1 MFGFHKRNR
10 SLIPVKGIDALEVS
24 EKQMLL
30 LQEEE
35 VESDSEDENMEFG
48 ENDMEAGH
56 RTHRDRRNLVMI
68 YLLFLAEA
76 IMSSSLSTQIMVLIP
91 SATGCVDMDVSFL
104 RSVLQCSY
112 FLGSA
117 MGVFWGFV
125 ADRWGRRK
133 VAMLGLAGMST
144 CCLCMGFATSLPAFT
159 GLRFMAG
166 MVSSAVTVSGLAM
179 LADSTHGSSDR
190 VKTVARLPVVALGG
204 SIGPLA
210 AQIMRCIGENTKVGV
225 FARFPGLSSQIACA
239 SFVLSIGLAEA
250 MLLKETLPQPM
261 PESIE
266 REEYHDCE
274 KATFLGQSHF
284 NDSSDSLNI
293 SIIEALNDDAASPL
307 PSYLSISQ
315 LLTAPS
321 VLLLL
326 ASYSILSLHSSTFEI
341 LLPHL
346 AHTGSHQ
353 GGLGIPCA
361 WLTSVVTIVK
371 IVAAIRILHFVPFVV
386 SKVGLLP
393 VYRRISV
400 IFPVLYIV
408 VPLVGLAVNAAG
420 GSPMIAAVFNTIAML
435 AKATLAGAAQV
446 LVLLLVLNAAPDASS
461 TGTVIGV
468 VSISELFKALAVGAS
483 GVSFYLSNDYSMVVV
498 NISLWAALASVA
510 IIGAGV
516 TWKLRESPRVGAD
529 IPEEC
534 LVWQDMFD
542 AHSDEESGF

>member
-1 MFGFHKRNR
+1 MLGFHKRNR
-10 SLIPVKGIDALEVS
+10 SLIPVKSLDALDIS

-35 VESDSEDENMEFG
+35 VEVEDENVDEP
-48 ENDMEAGH
+48 GH
-56 RTHRDRRNLVMI
+56 NTPRSRRNMVMI

-76 IMSSSLSTQIMVLIP
+76 IMASSLSTQIMVLVP

-104 RSVLQCSY
+104 RSVLQCAY

-117 MGVFWGFV
+117 MGIFWGFV
-125 ADRWGRRK
+125 ADRWGRRNI
-133 VAMLGLAGMST
+133 AMLGLAGMST
-144 CCLCMGFATSLPAFT
+144 CCLCMGFATTLPAFT

-166 MVSSAVTVSGLAM
+166 LVSSAVTVSGLAM

-204 SIGPLA
+204 SVGPLA

-250 MLLKETLPQPM
+250 LLLKETLPKPTSK
-261 PESIE
+261 SIE
-266 REEYHDCE
+266 HEEHQDCE
-274 KATFLGQSHF
+274 KATFLGQSLL

-293 SIIEALNDDAASPL
+293 SIVEALNDNAAAPL
-307 PSYLSISQ
+307 PSYLGVSQ

-346 AHTGSHQ
+346 AHTGAHQ

-361 WLTSVVTIVK
+361 WLT
-371 IVAAIRILHFVPFVV
+371 
-386 SKVGLLP
+386 
-393 VYRRISV
+393 
-400 IFPVLYIV
+400 
-408 VPLVGLAVNAAG
+408 
-420 GSPMIAAVFNTIAML
+420 
-435 AKATLAGAAQV
+435 
-446 LVLLLVLNAAPDASS
+446 
-461 TGTVIGV
+461 
-468 VSISELFKALAVGAS
+468 
-483 GVSFYLSNDYSMVVV
+483 
-498 NISLWAALASVA
+498 
-510 IIGAGV
+510 
-516 TWKLRESPRVGAD
+516 
-529 IPEEC
+529 
-534 LVWQDMFD
+534 
-542 AHSDEESGF
+542 

>member
-1 MFGFHKRNR
+1 MLGFHKRNR
-10 SLIPVKGIDALEVS
+10 SLIPVKSLDALEDS
-24 EKQMLL
+24 EKHMLL

-35 VESDSEDENMEFG
+35 VEAGDDNMEFEG
-48 ENDMEAGH
+48 DESGNNTL
-56 RTHRDRRNLVMI
+56 RSRRNLVMI

-76 IMSSSLSTQIMVLIP
+76 IMSSSLSTQIMVLVP

-104 RSVLQCSY
+104 RSVLQCAY

-125 ADRWGRRK
+125 ADRLGRRK

-204 SIGPLA
+204 SVGPLA

-250 MLLKETLPQPM
+250 MLLKETLPQPVSK
-261 PESIE
+261 PIE
-266 REEYHDCE
+266 REEYQDCE
-274 KATFLGQSHF
+274 KATFLGQSLL

-293 SIIEALNDDAASPL
+293 SIIEALNDNTAAPL
-307 PSYLSISQ
+307 PSYLSVSQ

-371 IVAAIRILHFVPFVV
+371 IVAAIRILHFVPLVV
-386 SKVGLLP
+386 SKIGLLP

-400 IFPVLYIV
+400 VFPILYVV
-408 VPLVGLAVNAAG
+408 VPLVGLGVNAAG

-435 AKATLAGAAQV
+435 AKATLAGAAHV

-498 NISLWAALASVA
+498 NGSLWAALAFIA
-510 IIGAGV
+510 MLGAGV
-516 TWKLRESPRVGAD
+516 TWKLRESPKIGTD

-534 LVWQDMFD
+534 LVWTDMFD